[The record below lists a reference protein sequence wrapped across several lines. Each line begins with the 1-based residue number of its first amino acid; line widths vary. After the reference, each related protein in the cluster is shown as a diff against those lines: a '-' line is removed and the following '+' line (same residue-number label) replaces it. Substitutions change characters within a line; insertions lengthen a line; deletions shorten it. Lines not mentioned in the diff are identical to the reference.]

1 LLYSKADSFFL
12 FLHSFLL
19 HIPSKFRFF
28 SYLSIKNHISDMYLQ
43 TRHVVASLVLLC
55 SILLIQTAFGQT
67 ISEKTSS
74 MEKYE
79 GFFDFWWDDAEGK
92 IWLEIDKLNQEFIY
106 VNSLAAGIGSNDI
119 GLDRSQLGNTRVVKF
134 ERIGPKVLLVQPN
147 YDYRATS
154 GVQLEEKSVNEAFA
168 QSVLFGFEVA
178 AEENGAV
185 LVDVTE
191 FLMQDAHGV
200 AERLQRANQ
209 GNYSVDKSRS
219 AIYLPGTFNFP
230 RNSEF
235 ETTLTFT
242 GSGAGGWLRSV
253 APSTNAVTVRQHHS
267 FVDLPDDGYEPR
279 ELDYRSGFF
288 GISYQDYSAPIGD
301 KLVKQYAVRHRLEKK
316 DPSAELSEPVEPIIY
331 YLDNGT
337 PEPVRTALLE
347 GGAWWNEAFEAAGYK
362 DAFEIRMLPDDAH
375 PLDVRY
381 NVINW
386 VHRSTRGWSYGS
398 SVSDPRTGEIIK
410 GNVLLGSLRV
420 RQDYLIA
427 EGLLAPYEEGVDPD
441 PEMLDMALARIRQ
454 LSAHEIGHTLG
465 IAHNFAAST
474 NNLASVMDY
483 PHPRVELNS
492 DGSLSLANAYQ
503 DGIGEWDKRA
513 VIWGYQD
520 FPEGTDEEQALD
532 EIIQETIDM
541 GLLYISD
548 EAARPQS
555 GVHPKAHLWE
565 YGSDAIDQLYHILD
579 VREVALNRFGE
590 KNIRE
595 GRSMASLE
603 DVLVPIY
610 LFHRYQTEATVK
622 LVGGV
627 DFTYNLRGDGQPGP
641 SVVDGMTQNNAL
653 MALLETLKPETLAL
667 PEQIFGIIPP
677 RPGGLSSGREQF
689 RGYTDPMLDPVA
701 MAETAAELTSSLI
714 FNPQRAA
721 RLMNQSAMNSN
732 LFGLADVMETVI
744 NGTILGDTPSGYLG
758 AIQRA
763 VNTAVFRN
771 AVQLAAAE
779 NTSPD
784 VKAVSHLAMMELRD
798 SLAALIK
805 DTVEPVWIAHYTYLH
820 KMADDYLANP
830 ANFTSPPAPYTPPG
844 SPIGSGS
851 YMFCF

>member
-1 LLYSKADSFFL
+1 MFL
-12 FLHSFLL
+12 PLRYF
-19 HIPSKFRFF
+19 
-28 SYLSIKNHISDMYLQ
+28 
-43 TRHVVASLVLLC
+43 TASL
-55 SILLIQTAFGQT
+55 ILLFSFSVLQPAFGQS
-67 ISEKTSS
+67 ISEKTSG

-92 IWLEIDKLNQEFIY
+92 IWLEIDQLDQEFIY

-134 ERIGPKVLLVQPN
+134 ERVGPKILLVQPN

-168 QSVLFGFEVA
+168 RSVLFGFEVA
-178 AEENGAV
+178 VEESGVV
-185 LVDVTE
+185 LVDATE

-200 AERLQRANQ
+200 ADRLQRANQ
-209 GNYSVDKSRS
+209 GNYSVDRSRS

-230 RNSEF
+230 KNSEF

-253 APSTNAVTVRQHHS
+253 TPSSDAVTVRQHHS
-267 FVDLPDDGYEPR
+267 FVELPDDGYEPR

-288 GISYQDYSAPIGD
+288 GISYQDYSAPIGE
-301 KLVKQYAVRHRLEKK
+301 KMVKQYAVRHRLEKK
-316 DPSAELSEPVEPIIY
+316 DPTAEISEPVDPIIF

-398 SVSDPRTGEIIK
+398 SVVDPRTGEIIK

-465 IAHNFAAST
+465 ITHNFAAST
-474 NNLASVMDY
+474 NNLSSVMDY
-483 PHPRVELNS
+483 PHPRVQLS
-492 DGSLSLANAYQ
+492 DDGTLSLENAYQ

-520 FPEGTDEEQALD
+520 FPEGTDEEKALE
-532 EIIQETIDM
+532 EIIQETIGM
-541 GLLYISD
+541 GLLFISD
-548 EAARPQS
+548 EAARPQG

-565 YGSDAIDQLYHILD
+565 YGSDAVDQLRHILNI
-579 VREVALNRFGE
+579 REAALNRFGE
-590 KNIRE
+590 RNIRE
-595 GRSMASLE
+595 GRSMATLE

-627 DFTYNLRGDGQPGP
+627 DFTYNMRGDGQSGP
-641 SVVDGMTQNNAL
+641 AVVDGETQNNAL

-667 PEQIFGIIPP
+667 PEHVLRLIPP
-677 RPGGLSSGREQF
+677 RPGGLASGREQF

-721 RLMNQSAMNSN
+721 RLMNQSALNPE
-732 LFGLADVMETVI
+732 LFGLADVMEVVI
-744 NGTILGDTPSGYLG
+744 NETILGDAPTEYYGT
-758 AIQRA
+758 IQRA
-763 VNTAVFRN
+763 VNLAVFRN
-771 AVQLAAAE
+771 AVQLAANE
-779 NTSPD
+779 NASPD
-784 VKAVSHLAMMELRD
+784 VKAVSNLAMMELRD
-798 SLAALIK
+798 SLASLITETN
-805 DTVEPVWIAHYTYLH
+805 DPLWRAHYTYLH
-820 KMADDYLANP
+820 KLADDYLANP
-830 ANFTSPPAPYTPPG
+830 ADFTSPPAPYTPPG
-844 SPIGSGS
+844 SPIGSGYEKELHLQCS
-851 YMFCF
+851 F